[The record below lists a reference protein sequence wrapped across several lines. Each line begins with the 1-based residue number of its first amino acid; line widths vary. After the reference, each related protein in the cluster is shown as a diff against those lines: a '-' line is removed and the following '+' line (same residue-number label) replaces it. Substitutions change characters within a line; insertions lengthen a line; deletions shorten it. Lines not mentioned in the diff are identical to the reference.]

1 MRVQRK
7 PVVVAAVA
15 AALATAFAAAP
26 AQAGNS
32 NNSAKF
38 RSAVTVAG
46 IMHHLQQLQAVA
58 DANGGNRAAG
68 TSGYAASG
76 DYVQGVLEAAG
87 YTVTRQVF
95 NIAYQAP
102 GQLQQIS
109 PNAVNY
115 PTDSFTGSGAGDV
128 TGTVRA
134 VDLQLGLG
142 NTSSSGCEASDFAG
156 FPAGSIALI
165 QRGTCTFAVKAVNA
179 QAAGATAAII
189 FNQGNTTAADRQDL
203 IVGTLNPST
212 APITIPVVGGSYSN
226 GVDLADPPGTVARV
240 FAAPIETR
248 PTFNLLAETRTGR
261 PDNIVMLG
269 AHLDSVEAGP
279 GINDNGSGSASILET
294 AVQLAKVNKVNNK
307 VRFAWW
313 GAEEAG
319 LLGSTHYV
327 NDLVA
332 NAPAELAK
340 IATYVNF
347 DMVASPNYQI
357 GVYDADQSTY
367 PAPTGVPIPPGSIE
381 TEDVLTDYFDSVGQ
395 PWVDTQFS
403 GRSDYQ
409 AFIVNGVAASGL
421 FTGAEV
427 PKPAEFVPLFGG
439 TAGVAFDV
447 NYHGAGDTIGNVNTT
462 ALDINSDAI
471 AHTTITL
478 AQSTQLINGARSA
491 GKSGQPHPTKDQL
504 RPAA

>member
-1 MRVQRK
+1 MRLQRK
-7 PVVVAAVA
+7 PAIAAAAVA
-15 AALATAFAAAP
+15 ALAATALAAAP
-26 AQAGNS
+26 AQAGDP
-32 NNSAKF
+32 NNSAKL
-38 RSAVTVAG
+38 RNAVTVDG
-46 IMHHLQQLQAVA
+46 IMNHLNALQDIA

-76 DYVQGVLEAAG
+76 DYVQGVLEDAG

-102 GQLQQIS
+102 GLLQQIS
-109 PNAVNY
+109 PTPTSY

-128 TGTVRA
+128 TATVTA
-134 VDLQLGLG
+134 VDLQFGLG
-142 NTSSSGCEASDFAG
+142 NTSTSGCEAGDFAG
-156 FPAGSIALI
+156 FPVGNIALV
-165 QRGTCTFAVKAVNA
+165 QRGTCPFADKALNA
-179 QAAGATAAII
+179 QAGGASAVIL
-189 FNQGNTTAADRQDL
+189 FNQGNTAAADRQDL
-203 IVGTLNPST
+203 IVGTLGT
-212 APITIPVVGGSYSN
+212 APVTIPVVGGSYAN
-226 GVDLADPPGTVARV
+226 GVDLADPPTTVARV

-248 PTFNLLAETRTGR
+248 PTFNLIAESKTGR
-261 PDNIVMLG
+261 ADNVVMFG

-313 GAEEAG
+313 GAEEIG
-319 LLGSTHYV
+319 LVGSTYYV
-327 NDLVA
+327 NNLVA
-332 NAPAELAK
+332 NAPAELDK

-367 PAPTGVPIPPGSIE
+367 PAPAGVPIPPGSVE
-381 TEDVLTDYFDSVGQ
+381 TEDVLTNYFDSVGQ

-409 AFIVNGVAASGL
+409 AFIVNGVAASAL

-427 PKPAEFVPLFGG
+427 PKPAEFVALFGG

-447 NYHGAGDTIGNVNTT
+447 NYHGAGDGIENINAT

-504 RPAA
+504 QPAA

>member
-1 MRVQRK
+1 MDHLN
-7 PVVVAAVA
+7 
-15 AALATAFAAAP
+15 AL
-26 AQAGNS
+26 QD
-32 NNSAKF
+32 
-38 RSAVTVAG
+38 
-46 IMHHLQQLQAVA
+46 IA

-76 DYVQGVLEAAG
+76 DYVQGVLEDAG

-95 NIAYQAP
+95 SIAYQAP
-102 GQLQQIS
+102 GALQQIS
-109 PNAVNY
+109 PTPTNY

-128 TGTVRA
+128 TATVTA
-134 VDLQLGLG
+134 VDLAFGVG
-142 NTSSSGCEASDFAG
+142 NTSTSGCEASDFTG
-156 FPAGSIALI
+156 FPVGNIALI
-165 QRGTCTFAVKAVNA
+165 QRGTCPFGQKAVNA
-179 QAAGATAAII
+179 QAAGAAAVII
-189 FNQGNTTAADRQDL
+189 FNQGNTTAADRNDL
-203 IVGTLNPST
+203 IVGTLNPSSV
-212 APITIPVVGGSYSN
+212 PVTIPVVGGSYAN
-226 GVDLADPPGTVARV
+226 GVDLADPPTTVARV
-240 FAAPIETR
+240 FAAAIEQR
-248 PTFNLLAETRTGR
+248 PTFNLIAETSTGR
-261 PDNIVMLG
+261 ADNVVMLG

-294 AVQLAKVNKVNNK
+294 AVQLAQVNKLNNK

-313 GAEEAG
+313 GAEEIG
-319 LLGSTHYV
+319 LIGSTYYV
-327 NDLVA
+327 NNLKA
-332 NAPAELAK
+332 TAPAELDK

-367 PAPTGVPIPPGSIE
+367 PAPADVPIPPGSIQ
-381 TEDVLTDYFDSVGQ
+381 TEDVLTNYFDSVGQ

-427 PKPAEFVPLFGG
+427 PKPAAFVPLFGG
-439 TAGVAFDV
+439 TAGIAFDV
-447 NYHGAGDTIGNVNTT
+447 NYHQAGDGIENINTQ

-491 GKSGQPHPTKDQL
+491 GKSGNPHPTHDDL
-504 RPAA
+504 EPAA